1 MERPKFDTAVPQRRY
16 QVGEYNAVVL
26 GNIETSDEVEYQ
38 YILAVV
44 VEGATNPKLY
54 VTLEKNRGPDAREGT
69 HRMRVVGENINEEIG
84 SSDQW
89 ETPDAFAAT
98 ALAVAMKLLALT
110 DEQPVRLM

>member
-1 MERPKFDTAVPQRRY
+1 MDRPKFGTAVPQRRY

-26 GNIETSDEVEYQ
+26 GDIESTDDIDYT
-38 YILAVV
+38 YILAVI

-54 VTLEKNRGPDAREGT
+54 VTLERNRGPRAQEGS
-69 HRMRVVGENINEEIG
+69 HRMRVVGENISEEIG

-89 ETPDAFAAT
+89 KTPDAFAAT
-98 ALAVAMKLLALT
+98 ALAVVINLLALT